1 MSTVPVKQ
9 KSQPASEAV
18 VEQHPP
24 HVVKDDMNA
33 KAWQL
38 LTLLVPI
45 LLTTWL
51 TYWVSQK
58 ENSIK
63 QHIDTQSQIFQQQLQ
78 LSEELY
84 KRRFDAYDKLYVQ
97 LAELNANLS
106 TDKESGES
114 KENADRATQ
123 ISQLL
128 TLSKLHMS
136 ADIENKSDDAW
147 AAASRQDAAT
157 LSDSLEKLKTAMKH
171 ELDDWMLEKKL
182 APASAPA
189 ENTSSK
195 PKRSKTNTNPRSA
208 Q

>member
-1 MSTVPVKQ
+1 MSTAPVEQ
-9 KSQPASEAV
+9 KSEPASEAV
-18 VEQHPP
+18 AEEHAP
-24 HVVKDDMNA
+24 HVVKDDMNS

-45 LLTTWL
+45 LLTTFL
-51 TYWVSQK
+51 AFWVSLK
-58 ENSIK
+58 EDSIK

-97 LAELNANLS
+97 LAELNDKLS
-106 TDKESGES
+106 SDKESGETAA
-114 KENADRATQ
+114 NADSAMQ
-123 ISQLL
+123 ISQLI

-136 ADIENKSDDAW
+136 ADIETKSDEAW
-147 AAASRQDAAT
+147 RAAVHQDAAS
-157 LSDSLEKLKTAMKH
+157 LSDSLETLKAAMKQ

-189 ENTSSK
+189 GSTPSK
-195 PKRSKTNTNPRSA
+195 PKRAKANANTGSSR
-208 Q
+208 